1 LSIFFLI
8 PFTIQEPQMKRCLP
22 ALLIAVACLIPSF
35 VRADDKPEFGRKE
48 VIYGRKYGV
57 ALTMDV
63 FTPSKDA
70 NGAGIIVV
78 VSGGWVS
85 NHDAINTGYAKLFL
99 DKGYTVFAVCH
110 GCQPKFAIDEIL
122 QDMHRAVR
130 YIHHNAKEYGVDP
143 DRLGITGGSA
153 GGHLSLMQGCAAT
166 DGNPKAADPVERESS
181 RVAAVACYYPPTDFL
196 NWGKEG
202 TVMLGRGIP
211 VPVLGAFDFRQL
223 DPKTGA
229 LERITDEDKIKQIGK
244 DISPIYHVSKTTPP
258 TLIAHGDKDPL
269 VPLQQSEAMMA
280 KLKEAGVPSEL
291 IVQKGGGHDG
301 EVVKANLPQVLAW
314 FDKYLAKK

>member
-1 LSIFFLI
+1 
-8 PFTIQEPQMKRCLP
+8 MKRCLSI
-22 ALLIAVACLIPSF
+22 LLVAVACLLPSL
-35 VRADDKPEFGRKE
+35 VRADDKPEFARKE

-63 FTPSKDA
+63 FTPAKDA

-85 NHDAINTGYAKLFL
+85 DHNAINVALGRLFL

-122 QDMHRAVR
+122 KDMNRAVR
-130 YIHHNAKEYGVDP
+130 HIRHNAKEYGVDA

-153 GGHLSLMQGCAAT
+153 GGHLSLMQGCAAD

-211 VPVLGAFDFRQL
+211 LPFMGPFDFHQL

-229 LERITDEDKIKQIGK
+229 LERITDEDKLKQLGK
-244 DISPIYHVSKTTPP
+244 DISPIYHVSKKSPP
-258 TLIAHGDKDPL
+258 TFIVHGDKDLL
-269 VPLQQSEAMMA
+269 VPLQQSEPMIA
-280 KLKEAGVPSEL
+280 KLKEAGVTAEL
-291 IVQKGGGHDG
+291 IVHKGGGHDA
-301 EVVKANLPQVLAW
+301 EVVKENLPKTVVW
-314 FDKYLAKK
+314 FDKYLPKK